1 MVPQLYDRTNNVSD
15 HIIERTALPDH
26 LIKGV
31 SGKAVFHAEH
41 QLVGGYQC
49 QCIVYHFTLQVAPLV
64 TFFEDEVNTASQRL
78 VQQHATQFTSQR
90 ILRQVKFV
98 QLVTSFLNK
107 CINATRWLVC
117 VHNFFFTATCC
128 EDGASF

>member
-1 MVPQLYDRTNNVSD
+1 MLIVPQVHDRANNVSD

-31 SGKAVFHAEH
+31 SGKTVFHVEH

-49 QCIVYHFTLQVAPLV
+49 QCIVHHLALQVTPLV

-78 VQQHATQFTSQR
+78 VQQHVTQFTSQR

-98 QLVTSFLNK
+98 QLVTSFLNRS
-107 CINATRWLVC
+107 A
-117 VHNFFFTATCC
+117 
-128 EDGASF
+128 